1 MIYLDYGATSF
12 RKPPQVR
19 KAVLEAMTRCAN
31 PGRGGYGAAMEA
43 AKRPENAGKTI
54 VVLLPDTGD
63 RYLST
68 PMFSV

>member
-1 MIYLDYGATSF
+1 MAKIYKSVDKMI
-12 RKPPQVR
+12 
-19 KAVLEAMTRCAN
+19 
-31 PGRGGYGAAMEA
+31 GRTPRME
-43 AKRPENAGKTI
+43 NI